1 MVQRHM
7 RSVVQRVP
15 DGVHMPM
22 SMRLCKLEVLALLMQ
37 ES

>member
-1 MVQRHM
+1 MVRGHM

-15 DGVHMPM
+15 YGVHMPM
-22 SMRLCKLEVLALLMQ
+22 SMRLRKLAVLALLMR